1 MTVPVWA
8 GRSVLVT
15 GGTGSF
21 GHAVVPVALAGGATR
36 VVVYSRDEVKQSQMR
51 AAFPDARMRF
61 FLGDVRDADR
71 LAQALRGVDT
81 VLHAAALK
89 QVPACEYNPVEAV
102 RTNVDGTVNVVKA
115 ALAGDVRQLVML
127 STDKA
132 CNPNTLYGA
141 TKLCAEKIVS
151 AANALRG
158 PHGCRF
164 SGVRYGNVAGSR
176 GSVIPLWREA
186 LRTGQPLPMTDPRMT
201 RFWFTLGGAVAL
213 VERALTEMRGGEF
226 FVPKLPAF
234 RLDDLAAALWPD
246 SPHTP
251 VAVHVT
257 GMRHAE
263 KLHEAMLGPDEA
275 SVDLGW
281 AYALV
286 PPHWWCEPGQPE
298 PTGVERRTFTSDA
311 AERMTVADLRAALA
325 DV

>member
-1 MTVPVWA
+1 MTASVWR
-8 GRSVLVT
+8 GRAVLIT

-71 LAQALRGVDT
+71 LAQAMRGIDT

-89 QVPACEYNPVEAV
+89 QVPACEYNPTEAT
-102 RTNVDGTVNVVKA
+102 RTNVDGTVNAVTA
-115 ALAGDVRQLVML
+115 ALASDVGQFVML

-132 CNPNTLYGA
+132 CNANTLYGA

-158 PHGCRF
+158 PGSCRF

-176 GSVIPLWREA
+176 GSVIPVWREA
-186 LRTGQPLPMTDPRMT
+186 LAAGLPLPVTDPQMT
-201 RFWFTLGGAVAL
+201 RFWFTLAGAVDL

-226 FVPKLPAF
+226 FVPKLLGFA
-234 RLDDLAAALWPD
+234 LGDLASALAPD
-246 SPHTP
+246 VPT
-251 VAVHVT
+251 VT
-257 GMRHAE
+257 IGIRHAE
-263 KLHEAMLGPDEA
+263 KRHEAMLAPDEA
-275 SVDLGW
+275 SLDLGW

-286 PPHWWCEPGQPE
+286 PPRWWCERGQPT
-298 PTGVERRTFTSDA
+298 PTGAVTRTFTSDA
-311 AERMTVADLRAALA
+311 AERMTVAQLRTALA